1 MNGNDLLEKMSEVDP
16 KLIEDADKITEE
28 QQPRKKR
35 ALFIGIT
42 SGMATV
48 AAALAIVAVIG
59 TNSSHK
65 PSVDYTTSGY
75 DSSGTDGLPSVNA
88 GGMQGT
94 DSTDKAASDPEG
106 ATASTEGG
114 NIETSVTNAPEDLGL
129 KPQPVDNDAFSQY
142 GGSLPKITNK
152 DYGIRGMGGL
162 SANTTKRETSL
173 LPSELEI
180 RSPWS
185 IDAQLKTLP
194 VYLSNSTTP
203 DVDKMK
209 EHVKSAAA
217 ALGIAE
223 SELEITD
230 TSAKI
235 FGGSLESYRK
245 TMEDQG
251 VPEDEIERELER
263 VSRYMGSSISIIG
276 KANGITL
283 NLYTDYSMKVSF
295 DEPYVALPNG
305 CSLGENATEN
315 EKRAATEYLAEKYKT
330 LLGYENAKIA
340 RYGEYTCD
348 FRVFEA
354 AGDLTAQIVNYSLK
368 NARFCGAFEDPTK
381 MDTLWVLSTGN
392 LEKLGDYPIYTP
404 QQALWVLSSDSTPEE
419 SRLPADAE
427 IVKVDIVYNNRQGY
441 TAVLPYY
448 EFYVKSDREPLN
460 EGETEYDIYTIAAV
474 PEQFIDMEIGDFGV
488 RA

>member
-16 KLIEDADKITEE
+16 KLIEDADK
-28 QQPRKKR
+28 QPRKKR

-48 AAALAIVAVIG
+48 AAALAITAAIG
-59 TNSSHK
+59 ANSIRK
-65 PSVDYTTSGY
+65 PSVDNNAPTSGIESMPAINGGTQQGS
-75 DSSGTDGLPSVNA
+75 DSGN
-88 GGMQGT
+88 
-94 DSTDKAASDPEG
+94 KATSEPGNEQTSA
-106 ATASTEGG
+106 AGG
-114 NIETSVTNAPEDLGL
+114 NISTNAPSDTDL
-129 KPQPVDNDAFSQY
+129 KAEPVDDGAFSEY
-142 GGSLPKITNK
+142 GSLPKISNK
-152 DYGIRGMGGL
+152 DYGVRGMGGS

-173 LPSELEI
+173 LPSALEI
-180 RSPWS
+180 HSPWS
-185 IDAQLKTLP
+185 ADAQLKTLP
-194 VYLSNSTTP
+194 VYLSSSTEP
-203 DVDKMK
+203 DLEKMRDY
-209 EHVKSAAA
+209 VRTAAA

-230 TSAKI
+230 DSMKI
-235 FGGSLESYRK
+235 LGHDSLGSYRK

-263 VSRYMGSSISIIG
+263 VSRYMGASISVTG

-283 NLYTDYSMKVSF
+283 DLYTDYSMKVSF

-305 CSLGENATEN
+305 CSLGENATES
-315 EKRAATEYLAEKYKT
+315 EERAATEYLAEKYKT
-330 LLGYENAKIA
+330 LLGYEKAEIA
-340 RYGEYTCD
+340 RYGDYKHD
-348 FRVFEA
+348 FRVYEA
-354 AGDLTAQIVNYSLK
+354 SGDLTAQIVNYSLK

-381 MDTLWVLSTGN
+381 IYLLWVRSTGN

-427 IVKVDIVYNNRQGY
+427 IVKADIVYNNLQGY
-441 TAVLPYY
+441 TAVIPYY
-448 EFYVKSDREPLN
+448 EFYVESDRESFY
-460 EGETEYDIYTIAAV
+460 EGEKAYDVYTIAAV
-474 PEQFIDMEIGDFGV
+474 PEQFIDMEVGDFGV

>member
-1 MNGNDLLEKMSEVDP
+1 MNGNELLEKMSEVDP
-16 KLIEDADKITEE
+16 KLIEDADKIAE

-48 AAALAIVAVIG
+48 AAALAIAAAIG
-59 TNSSHK
+59 TNSIHK
-65 PSVDYTTSGY
+65 PSVDNNASAG
-75 DSSGTDGLPSVNA
+75 SVDGLPSVNA

-106 ATASTEGG
+106 ATASAEGG

-152 DYGIRGMGGL
+152 DYGVRGMGD
-162 SANTTKRETSL
+162 SNANTMKRETSL

-230 TSAKI
+230 DSMKI
-235 FGGSLESYRK
+235 LGHDSLGSYRK

-263 VSRYMGSSISIIG
+263 VSRYMGASISVTG

-305 CSLGENATEN
+305 CGLGENATEN
-315 EKRAATEYLAEKYKT
+315 DKRAATEYLAEKYKT
-330 LLGYENAKIA
+330 LLGYEKAEIA

-348 FRVFEA
+348 FRVYEA

-368 NARFCGAFEDPTK
+368 NARFIGHEDPAK

-419 SRLPADAE
+419 NRLPADAE
-427 IVKVDIVYNNRQGY
+427 IVKADIVYKNLQGY

-460 EGETEYDIYTIAAV
+460 EGETEYDVYTIAAV
-474 PEQFIDMEIGDFGV
+474 PEQFIDMEVGDYGA

>member
-1 MNGNDLLEKMSEVDP
+1 MNGKDLLEKMSEVDP
-16 KLIEDADKITEE
+16 RLIEDADKITEE

-48 AAALAIVAVIG
+48 AAALVIVAVIG
-59 TNSSHK
+59 TNSIQK
-65 PSVDYTTSGY
+65 PSVDNNSSIGVESANGGGTGYNTS
-75 DSSGTDGLPSVNA
+75 S
-88 GGMQGT
+88 
-94 DSTDKAASDPEG
+94 DSTDKTTTDPGAEQSSYGSGDLGNSGTEGSNGPEG
-106 ATASTEGG
+106 ASFKAE
-114 NIETSVTNAPEDLGL
+114 
-129 KPQPVDNDAFSQY
+129 PVDDAAFAEY
-142 GGSLPKITNK
+142 GSLPKITNK
-152 DYGIRGMGGL
+152 DYGIRGMGG
-162 SANTTKRETSL
+162 SNANTTKRETSL

-185 IDAQLKTLP
+185 VDAQLKTLP

-217 ALGIAE
+217 ALGISE

-230 TSAKI
+230 DSMKI
-235 FGGSLESYRK
+235 LGHDSLGSYRK

-263 VSRYMGSSISIIG
+263 VSRYMGASISVTG

-295 DEPYVALPNG
+295 DEPYVALQNG
-305 CSLGENATEN
+305 RSLGENATEN

-330 LLGYENAKIA
+330 LLGYEKAEIA
-340 RYGEYTCD
+340 QYGEYMCD
-348 FRVFEA
+348 FRVYEA

-368 NARFCGAFEDPTK
+368 NARFIGHEDPAK
-381 MDTLWVLSTGN
+381 MNLFWVLSTEN

-419 SRLPADAE
+419 NRLPADAE
-427 IVKVDIVYNNRQGY
+427 IVKADIVYNNRQGY

-460 EGETEYDIYTIAAV
+460 EGETEYDVYTIAAV
-474 PEQFIDMEIGDFGV
+474 PEQFIDMEIGNFGV

>member
-59 TNSSHK
+59 TNSPHK
-65 PSVDYTTSGY
+65 PSVDYNVSGY
-75 DSSGTDGLPSVNA
+75 DSSGADGLPAVN
-88 GGMQGT
+88 QGNQSDT
-94 DSTDKAASDPEG
+94 DSGNKNTSEPEHMQSSNTVG
-106 ATASTEGG
+106 
-114 NIETSVTNAPEDLGL
+114 DLGESGTITTGDDMGL
-129 KPQPVDNDAFSQY
+129 KPQAVNEDAFSGY
-142 GGSLPKITNK
+142 GSLPLISNR
-152 DYGIRGMGGL
+152 DYGIRGMGGS

-180 RSPWS
+180 CSPWS

-230 TSAKI
+230 TSAQI

-251 VPEDEIERELER
+251 VPEDEIERELEC
-263 VSRYMGSSISIIG
+263 VSRYMGASTSVTG
-276 KANGITL
+276 KANGIKL

-295 DEPYVALPNG
+295 DEPYVALPSG

-330 LLGYENAKIA
+330 LLGYEKAKIA

-348 FRVFEA
+348 IRVYEV
-354 AGDLTAQIVNYSLK
+354 AGNLTAQIVNYSLK
-368 NARFCGAFEDPTK
+368 NARFGGASEDPTK
-381 MDTLWVLSTGN
+381 MHYLWISSTGN

-419 SRLPADAE
+419 CRLPADAE
-427 IVKVDIVYNNRQGY
+427 IVKVDIVYKNLQGY

-448 EFYVKSDREPLN
+448 EFYVKSDRETFN
-460 EGETEYDIYTIAAV
+460 EGETAYDVYTIAAV
-474 PEQFIDMEIGDFGV
+474 PEQFIDMEVGDYGV